1 MKLNGTGTTGKEG
14 LALTEK
20 KKAILLTN
28 EKHNAERVYAG
39 RVISKL
45 NDCYDLYETVICKN
59 NIKNYLSACKNA
71 EYIFST
77 WGMEHFDENEI
88 KEYFPN
94 AKCLFYSAGSVQHFA
109 KEFLNCNIR
118 VFSAWKAN
126 AVPVAEYTYAQ
137 ILLALKGFY
146 QASLHAKKHYYK
158 TTKYSGNCGG
168 IYDAKVGIIGVGSIG
183 KMVAEKLKANDVE
196 VYYYDPYL
204 PEDIANSLNIKLH
217 TLEDI
222 FRECDVIT
230 NHLANKEELTG
241 ILSEKLFD
249 VMKPYATF
257 INTGRGKQ
265 VDENGLVKAMKRVK
279 TRTALLDVLTHEPL
293 NPFSAVARCKNII
306 VTPHIAGSLG
316 NEVVRMAEYM
326 LGDAQRIDNGESPLY
341 EVTIQ
346 MLKTMA

>member
-1 MKLNGTGTTGKEG
+1 MQKEG

-28 EKHNAERVYAG
+28 EKYNAERVYAG
-39 RVISKL
+39 RVMSKL
-45 NDCYDLYETVICKN
+45 NGRYDLYETVICKKNIN
-59 NIKNYLSACKNA
+59 NHIDACKNA

-88 KEYFPN
+88 KKYFPN

-146 QASLHAKKHYYK
+146 QASLKTKQQYYK
-158 TTKYSGNCGG
+158 MAKYAGDCGG

-204 PEDIANSLNIKLH
+204 PEDIANSLNIKSH
-217 TLEDI
+217 TLEEI
-222 FRECDVIT
+222 FKQCDVIT

-241 ILSEKLFD
+241 VLSEKLFD

-265 VDENGLVKAMKRVK
+265 VNEKGLVKAMKRVK

-293 NPFSAVARCKNII
+293 NPFQRLQGAKILL
-306 VTPHIAGSLG
+306 SLLILP
-316 NEVVRMAEYM
+316 A
-326 LGDAQRIDNGESPLY
+326 A
-341 EVTIQ
+341 
-346 MLKTMA
+346 

>member
-1 MKLNGTGTTGKEG
+1 M
-14 LALTEK
+14 TEK

-45 NDCYDLYETVICKN
+45 NDCYDLYETVICKKNIN
-59 NIKNYLSACKNA
+59 NHTDACKNA

-94 AKCLFYSAGSVQHFA
+94 AKCIFYSAGSVQHFA

-241 ILSEKLFD
+241 VLSEKLFD

-265 VDENGLVKAMKRVK
+265 VDEKGLVKAMKRVK

-326 LGDAQRIDNGESPLY
+326 TDEAQRIDNGEPPLY
-341 EVTIQ
+341 EVTFE

>member
-1 MKLNGTGTTGKEG
+1 MQKEG
-14 LALTEK
+14 LALIEK

-28 EKHNAERVYAG
+28 EKYNAERVYAG
-39 RVISKL
+39 RVMSKL
-45 NDCYDLYETVICKN
+45 NGRYDLYETVICKKNIN
-59 NIKNYLSACKNA
+59 NHIDACKNA

-88 KEYFPN
+88 KKYFPN

-146 QASLHAKKHYYK
+146 QASIHTKKHYYK
-158 TTKYSGNCGG
+158 MSKYAGNCGG
-168 IYDAKVGIIGVGSIG
+168 IYNAKVGIIGVGSIG
-183 KMVAEKLKANDVE
+183 KMVAEKLKSNDVE
-196 VYYYDPYL
+196 VYCYDPYL
-204 PEDIANSLNIKLH
+204 PEDIANSLNIKSH
-217 TLEDI
+217 TLEEI
-222 FRECDVIT
+222 FKECDVIT

-241 ILSEKLFD
+241 ILNEKLFD
-249 VMKPYATF
+249 MMKPYATF

-265 VDENGLVKAMKRVK
+265 VDEKGLVKAMNRVK
-279 TRTALLDVLTHEPL
+279 TRTALLDVLCREPL
-293 NPFSAVARCKNII
+293 NPFSPIARCKNII

-316 NEVVRMAEYM
+316 NEVLRMAEYM
-326 LGDAQRIDNGESPLY
+326 TDEARRIDNGEPPLY
-341 EVTIQ
+341 EVTFE